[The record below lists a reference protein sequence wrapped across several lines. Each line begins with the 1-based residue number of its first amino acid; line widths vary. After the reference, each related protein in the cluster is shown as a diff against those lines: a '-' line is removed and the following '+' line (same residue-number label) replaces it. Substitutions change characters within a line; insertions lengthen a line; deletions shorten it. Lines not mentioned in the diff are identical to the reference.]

1 MDAFEDP
8 LLGRF
13 QSQAS
18 LRLRFKYHGDSI
30 VAILQLQIART
41 LFQLFHSFSLQ
52 CSVSFILP
60 FSPVLPAMSF
70 PGQDSRSP
78 SWRRVYSRRSHW
90 V

>member
-30 VAILQLQIART
+30 VAILQLQIA
-41 LFQLFHSFSLQ
+41 LFSYHQ
-52 CSVSFILP
+52 
-60 FSPVLPAMSF
+60 
-70 PGQDSRSP
+70 
-78 SWRRVYSRRSHW
+78 
-90 V
+90 